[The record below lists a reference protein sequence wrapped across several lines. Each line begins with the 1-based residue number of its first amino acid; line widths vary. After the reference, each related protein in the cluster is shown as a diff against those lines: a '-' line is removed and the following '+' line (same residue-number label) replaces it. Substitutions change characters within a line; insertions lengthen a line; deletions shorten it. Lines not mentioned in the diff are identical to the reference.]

1 MTARAVVVV
10 AVVLLVVVVGPQ
22 ECVGSKDQSHKRE
35 SGK

>member
-10 AVVLLVVVVGPQ
+10 AVVLLVVVGPQ